1 MKRISLLGG
10 LRHRTLAE
18 KAMAEEY
25 MLKQLIQKAVNRES
39 PKANTE
45 ALQAGPTRS
54 INRLNTVEEQQG
66 W

>member
-1 MKRISLLGG
+1 
-10 LRHRTLAE
+10 
-18 KAMAEEY
+18 
-25 MLKQLIQKAVNRES
+25 MLKQLIQMAVNRES